1 MLTPEQ
7 IERLAQGRE
16 DDPFA
21 TLGVHPADQGFTACV
36 MLPEALSVRA

>member
-7 IERLAQGRE
+7 IDRVVEGRE

-21 TLGVHPADQGFTACV
+21 TLGVHPAAKGFTA
-36 MLPEALSVRA
+36 LSLIHI